1 MTTLERV
8 LEMAAR
14 AGYQLLGGADRNGS
28 GYALGCL
35 HTNQPIG
42 IFKTLEE
49 VLDFL
54 SSQI

>member
-8 LEMAAR
+8 LEMATH
-14 AGYQLLGGADRNGS
+14 AGYQLLGGAGRNGS

-35 HTNQPIG
+35 RTNQPIRV
-42 IFKTLEE
+42 FQTLEE

-54 SSQI
+54 MARG